1 MLKQVLEVIELVDRP
16 RVTREEIQDLFSSRG
31 IGTVEVESVESEKG
45 KTRVVKLL
53 VAGTEGKSGGGTAP
67 TLGILGFLGGVGARP
82 DVTGLV
88 SDGDGAVAAL
98 SAALKLVD
106 MYRLGDRLTGD
117 VILGTHVCT
126 DAPVIPH
133 DPVPFMGSPVGIQIM
148 NQYLVDSRMDG
159 IISIDT
165 TKGNRVINERG
176 FAVSPTVKEGYILRV
191 DDELLSIQQ
200 NVTGRAP
207 VVFAVT
213 TQDITPYGNGL
224 YHLNSI
230 LQPSTATEAPVVGV
244 AITAEVTVPGC
255 GTGASQE
262 IDIEQAA
269 RFAVEVAK
277 AFTSGKTRFYDPE
290 QFDRLVS
297 LYGGMSH
304 LQTLGRQ
311 EA

>member
-1 MLKQVLEVIELVDRP
+1 MLKQVLEVVELVNRP
-16 RVTREEIQDLFSSRG
+16 RVTQEEIQELFSG
-31 IGTVEVESVESEKG
+31 MVEVEPVETETG
-45 KTRVVKLL
+45 KTLVVKLL
-53 VAGTEGKSGGGTAP
+53 VPGTEGQSVGGGAP

-106 MYRLGDRLTGD
+106 MHRLGDRLPGD
-117 VILGTHVCT
+117 VIVGTHICT

-133 DPVPFMGSPVGIQIM
+133 DPVPFMGSPVGIQVM
-148 NQYLVDSRMDG
+148 NQNLVDSRMDG

-176 FAVSPTVKEGYILRV
+176 FAVSPTVKEGFILRV
-191 DDELLSIQQ
+191 DEELLSIQQ

-244 AITAEVTVPGC
+244 AITAAVPVPGC

-277 AFTSGKTRFYDPE
+277 VFTAGKTRFYDPE
-290 QFDRLVS
+290 QFDRLRS
-297 LYGGMSH
+297 LYGSMSH